1 MSSMSLAKACL
12 AIIVVG
18 TPLFA
23 QSPPKKDTD
32 KQDFSKE
39 GAVIEKSL
47 TRVVFP
53 SDGTSMREQHSRVRV
68 QSDAGAQQY
77 GVIRFVYQASVE
89 RIAALD
95 VRVIKPEGS
104 VVATPPDSIQD
115 MTSGISRDAP
125 FYSDLREKHVAV
137 KGLGAGDTLEL
148 LQHEMGYLSPEP
160 PIAVCNWCRKVIPG

>member
-1 MSSMSLAKACL
+1 
-12 AIIVVG
+12 
-18 TPLFA
+18 
-23 QSPPKKDTD
+23 
-32 KQDFSKE
+32 
-39 GAVIEKSL
+39 
-47 TRVVFP
+47 
-53 SDGTSMREQHSRVRV
+53 MREQHSRVRV